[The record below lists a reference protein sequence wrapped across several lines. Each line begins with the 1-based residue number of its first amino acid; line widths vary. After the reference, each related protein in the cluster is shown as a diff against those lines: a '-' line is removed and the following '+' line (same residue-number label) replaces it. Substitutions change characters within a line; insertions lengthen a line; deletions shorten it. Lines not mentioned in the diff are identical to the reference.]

1 MTDPSAGASD
11 DAHGAIT
18 SRASGLAGWR
28 KAIRRLA
35 SLEENSLTEI
45 DDLYDSLVPKQE
57 QDEWIREKLRLLK
70 EESDAILDGTHSG
83 LRARW
88 EQQER
93 AQAKKI
99 AAAERQ
105 RNRQIE
111 SIKNMF
117 ESELTQ
123 SADESEAERS
133 TYQQELLDVFQ
144 RRIKKLEDDQKILA
158 SEGNLESAKPQPTRK
173 VRVRRGADNNE
184 APPSNRRRV
193 APFQTLMENGQSL
206 TEEEME
212 DDFSMVQRLASKIGA
227 S

>member
-1 MTDPSAGASD
+1 MGKQDKMTDPSAGASD

-144 RRIKKLEDDQKILA
+144 RRIKK
-158 SEGNLESAKPQPTRK
+158 
-173 VRVRRGADNNE
+173 
-184 APPSNRRRV
+184 
-193 APFQTLMENGQSL
+193 
-206 TEEEME
+206 
-212 DDFSMVQRLASKIGA
+212 
-227 S
+227 